1 MTKALSALPQVHAE
15 HFRVP
20 DPARFAP
27 TFRATHA
34 PKILLLHGSL
44 RTRSFSRLVMQEC
57 ARLLEATGA
66 EPRIFNRAGLPLVD
80 DAPESH
86 PKVQELHEL
95 VRWSEGMVRGSHER
109 HGAVAP

>member
-20 DPARFAP
+20 DPAGLAP

-34 PKILLLHGSL
+34 PNILLLHGSL
-44 RTRSFSRLVMQEC
+44 RTRSFSRLVVQEC
-57 ARLLEATGA
+57 ARLLEAMGA

-80 DAPESH
+80 AAPESH
-86 PKVQELHEL
+86 PKVQKLHEL
-95 VRWSEGMVRGSHER
+95 VRWSEAMVRCSHER